1 MEPSKSTDDE
11 ELPRAEREALLGAM
25 PPADWAR
32 ANSLAR
38 MTAFGLAAMG
48 PDDLLQ
54 EALTD
59 LLSLDRTWRRGVP
72 SLVTLKVAMRSI
84 ASNARKKA
92 ANAPIDQYATV
103 STGEEDP
110 PDVGPR
116 PVFALDE
123 LSPADFAEGREQLTW
138 IEQAVK
144 GDSEAELVLMAWA
157 MGYSGQ
163 EARSETG
170 LDAKQFDA
178 ARQRLM
184 RKLKPLA
191 AVRNTK

>member
-1 MEPSKSTDDE
+1 MEPSKPTDDE
-11 ELPRAEREALLGAM
+11 ELLRAEREALLAAM
-25 PPADWAR
+25 PPGDWAR

-38 MTAFGLAAMG
+38 MAAYGLAEMD

-72 SLVTLKVAMRSI
+72 PLVTLKVAMRSI

-110 PDVGPR
+110 PEGGPR
-116 PVFALDE
+116 PVHALDE
-123 LSPADFAEGREQLTW
+123 LSPADFADGREQLAW
-138 IEQAVK
+138 IERAVK
-144 GDSEAELVLMAWA
+144 GDSEAELVLTAWA

>member
-1 MEPSKSTDDE
+1 MELPKPTDDE
-11 ELPRAEREALLGAM
+11 ELSRAEREALLGAM
-25 PPADWAR
+25 PPGDWAR

-38 MTAFGLAAMG
+38 MAAYGLAEMG

-54 EALTD
+54 EAMTD
-59 LLSLDRTWRRGVP
+59 LVSLDRTWRRGVAP
-72 SLVTLKVAMRSI
+72 LVTLKVAMRSI

-103 STGEEDP
+103 STGEDDP
-110 PDVGPR
+110 PDSGPR
-116 PVFALDE
+116 PVHALDE
-123 LSPADFAEGREQLTW
+123 LSPADIADGREQLAW
-138 IEQAVK
+138 IERAVE
-144 GDSEAELVLMAWA
+144 GDSEAELVLMAWI

-163 EARSETG
+163 KARSETG

>member
-1 MEPSKSTDDE
+1 MEPPKPTDDE
-11 ELPRAEREALLGAM
+11 ELSRAEREALLGAI
-25 PPADWAR
+25 PPGDWAR
-32 ANSLAR
+32 ADSLAR
-38 MTAFGLAAMG
+38 MAAYGLAEMG
-48 PDDLLQ
+48 PEDLLQ

-59 LLSLDRTWRRGVP
+59 LVSLDRTWRRGVP
-72 SLVTLKVAMRSI
+72 PLVTLKVAMRSI

-103 STGEEDP
+103 STDEEEP
-110 PDVGPR
+110 PDGGPR
-116 PVFALDE
+116 PVHARDE
-123 LSPADFAEGREQLTW
+123 LSPADFADGREQLAW
-138 IEQAVK
+138 IERAVK
-144 GDSEAELVLMAWA
+144 GDAEVELVLVAWV

-191 AVRNTK
+191 AMRNTK

>member
-1 MEPSKSTDDE
+1 MEPPKPTDDD
-11 ELPRAEREALLGAM
+11 ELSKAEREALLGAM
-25 PPADWAR
+25 PPGDWAR

-38 MTAFGLAAMG
+38 MAAYGLAEMD

-59 LLSLDRTWRRGVP
+59 LMSLDRTWRRGVSP
-72 SLVTLKVAMRSI
+72 LVTLKVVMRSI

-103 STGEEDP
+103 STGEEDSP
-110 PDVGPR
+110 EGGPS
-116 PVFALDE
+116 PVHALDE
-123 LSPADFAEGREQLTW
+123 LRPADFADGREQLAW
-138 IEQAVK
+138 IERAVK
-144 GDSEAELVLMAWA
+144 GDSEVELVLMAWA

-191 AVRNTK
+191 AARNTK

>member
-1 MEPSKSTDDE
+1 MEPPKPTDDE
-11 ELPRAEREALLGAM
+11 ELSRAEREALLGAM
-25 PPADWAR
+25 PPGDWAR

-38 MTAFGLAAMG
+38 MAAYGLAEMG

-59 LLSLDRTWRRGVP
+59 LMSLDRTWRRGVSP
-72 SLVTLKVAMRSI
+72 LVTLRVAMRSI

-110 PDVGPR
+110 SDGGPR
-116 PVFALDE
+116 PLHALDE
-123 LSPADFAEGREQLTW
+123 LSPADFADGREQLAW
-138 IEQAVK
+138 IERAVK
-144 GDSEAELVLMAWA
+144 GDSEVELVLMAWA

-163 EARSETG
+163 EARTETG
-170 LDAKQFDA
+170 LDGKQFDA